1 MSAPSNPG
9 RIEGLIARLQARHPR
24 LIDLSLGRM
33 QRVLAAIGHPDRRL
47 PPVLHVA
54 GTNGK
59 GSACA
64 FLRSI
69 GEAAGLRV
77 HVFISPHLVHFNER
91 IRLAGTL
98 VSDAAMEAAI
108 DTVERLNGDEPL
120 SVFETIQAAAFLL
133 FAETPADLCVLE
145 VGLGGRWDATNVIEQ
160 PAACAITSISMDHR
174 DFLGDTL
181 TKIAGEK
188 AGIIKPGIPI
198 ATGHQHPE
206 AMAVIAAEAHSQS
219 APLLRRDHEWT
230 IEPTANGLVWHDTE
244 TTLNLPFPSLP
255 GTHQHDN
262 AGIAVAAI
270 RAAKLGIADDAIATG
285 LARATWPARMQ
296 RLHGALTKNLP
307 PDWELWLDGGHN
319 EGGGAAIGA
328 HLATWTDRPTHV
340 VIGMKKSK
348 DSAGFLAP
356 ILPHAASLWAV
367 VEPGQHLAMPIEDI
381 IAASGGA
388 ARPGPTIA
396 EALAALVRE
405 HGARRARVLICGSLY
420 LAGEVLKAD
429 GTIPE

>member
-1 MSAPSNPG
+1 MSG

-33 QRVLAAIGHPDRRL
+33 QRVLAALGDPHRRL
-47 PPVLHVA
+47 PPVVHVA

-59 GSACA
+59 GSTCA
-64 FLRSI
+64 FLRAM
-69 GEAAGLRV
+69 GEAAGMRV
-77 HVFISPHLVHFNER
+77 HVFISPHLVRFNER

-98 VSDAAMEAAI
+98 VSNSVLEAAVG
-108 DTVERLNGDEPL
+108 TVERVNGDAPL

-145 VGLGGRWDATNVIEQ
+145 VGLGGRWDATNVVEQ

-181 TKIAGEK
+181 AKIAGEK
-188 AGIIKPGIPI
+188 AGIIKPGVPV
-198 ATGHQHPE
+198 ATGLQPAE
-206 AMAVIAAEAHSQS
+206 AMAVIEAEAAAHA
-219 APLLRRDHEWT
+219 APLLRRGHEWS
-230 IEPTANGLVWHDTE
+230 IAANADGLLWRDASGE
-244 TTLNLPFPSLP
+244 LPLPFPSLP
-255 GTHQHDN
+255 GAHQHDN

-270 RAAKLGIADDAIATG
+270 RAARLGMSDEAIAAG
-285 LARATWPARMQ
+285 IARATWPARMQ
-296 RLHGALTKNLP
+296 RLHGTLAKSLP

-328 HLATWTDRPTHV
+328 HLATWRDRPTHV
-340 VIGMKKSK
+340 VVGMKKSK

-356 ILPHAASLWAV
+356 ILPHAATLWAV
-367 VEPGQHLAMPIEDI
+367 AEPGQHLAMPVGDI
-381 IAASGGA
+381 VAASGGV
-388 ARPGPTIA
+388 ARMGPTVA
-396 EALAALVRE
+396 EALAAIPRE
-405 HGARRARVLICGSLY
+405 GRARVLICGSLY

-429 GTIPE
+429 GTLPE